1 MLRKSLLEVGQ
12 YPWEPTIPT
21 ETETIAQVE
30 EAAGKV
36 SGSLKLSMAQV
47 AIESPHLSATMKL
60 MRMCNLVLR
69 GTNQLLRKKFKGL
82 A

>member
-12 YPWEPTIPT
+12 YSWEPTIPT
-21 ETETIAQVE
+21 EAETVAQVV

-47 AIESPHLSATMKL
+47 AVKLPHLSATMKL
-60 MRMCNLVLR
+60 MRKCNLVLR
-69 GTNQLLRKKFKGL
+69 GTNQLLSKKFKGL